1 MKQDNICH
9 VPVTATIKIIDGKAV
24 MVSAEYADI
33 PAEEIAAYLIEHR
46 GGGSLETD

>member
-9 VPVTATIKIIDGKAV
+9 VPVTAIIKIIDGKAV

-46 GGGSLETD
+46 GGETM